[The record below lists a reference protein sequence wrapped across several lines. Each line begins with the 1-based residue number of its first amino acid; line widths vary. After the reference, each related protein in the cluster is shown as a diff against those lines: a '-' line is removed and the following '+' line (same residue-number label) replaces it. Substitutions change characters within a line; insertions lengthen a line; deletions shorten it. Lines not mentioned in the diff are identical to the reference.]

1 MRKLAVSI
9 VHHSMGSDRQ
19 QLGRGPV
26 NRLLALA
33 FLLSFCAASGG
44 ASLDTLWQDNHS
56 PLSAGTSV
64 MGVLMNLSQQPEAN
78 TRVLLVPVR
87 VLDFRGKDI
96 AKLRRHGTFILNT
109 LLDKPAAIAQ
119 TDSEGRFAFKAPP
132 AGRYGVG
139 VTAKPTGEFT
149 SADVTLLGHDDSL
162 VLFDLAAGKSVD
174 LGRVSR
180 PKAKN

>member
-19 QLGRGPV
+19 QLGGGPV
-26 NRLLALA
+26 NKLLALA
-33 FLLSFCAASGG
+33 FLLSFCAASVG
-44 ASLDTLWQDNHS
+44 ASLDALWQDNHS

-96 AKLRRHGTFILNT
+96 CR
-109 LLDKPAAIAQ
+109 
-119 TDSEGRFAFKAPP
+119 
-132 AGRYGVG
+132 
-139 VTAKPTGEFT
+139 VTALSSWINCSTSLPPSRKPTVKVGLRSKRRRLDGMA
-149 SADVTLLGHDDSL
+149 SA
-162 VLFDLAAGKSVD
+162 
-174 LGRVSR
+174 
-180 PKAKN
+180 